1 MSLNQ
6 INSKDIVYL
15 FFETLNCLFK
25 LDDNLLNNKQI
36 RLKYGIYKDIELKSK
51 YIFNIIYSN
60 NSTYKFDLIQK
71 IINYNEDNFDELTTL
86 FKEFFLYFENNSNSN
101 DSQSLEVKNSF
112 EAIVK
117 NKDKSNLILI
127 VETYEGN
134 EVEIK
139 FDAHFQDDFAFISKN
154 SKVKLL
160 NFKYSKKLKQ
170 YSSTLSSYIIL
181 EPDYKVDVTD
191 IANCFQ
197 STNSNPKIYLLNKFE
212 KMIVNDSLFFG
223 SLVNLAFDKLLEN
236 KECDFD
242 EIIEEGFKSRILNGI
257 VIYKKFSWKNLKRKL
272 KTHYENL
279 SLFITDLEYN
289 KVLLEPSFISSNF
302 GIQGRLDALLWSKKE
317 DETIYEIIE
326 LKSSKSPN
334 LDYQV
339 FDKNNESKGVWINHL
354 IQVITYQILLE
365 EFIKL
370 NKGKSHILYSD
381 DKEFPFRLVKDSL
394 ELRKEII
401 QIRNYIVG
409 IDLALTK
416 KNYSLLEKLSPNLIG
431 AIPSYMGNKVINFNK
446 TYKKLNELEKNYFQE
461 AITFLSNL
469 QIQLKTSNID
479 NKKQVNLISN
489 LVLIKEE
496 SDFQNM
502 YLKFQI
508 LTNESHSFRVGDYVN
523 MIQNHQNDGLV
534 HKAYIKEI
542 TRDYIVLSLRNK
554 LTIEDFFTK
563 KMKWKI
569 VPEESDNLVKKV
581 YPLLLNLFESENKEY
596 LLGTK
601 IPEYQITENYYNNIL
616 SENQNTIIK
625 NAINADKYF
634 LIQGPPGSGKTS
646 RILNNLVSHYLSK
659 EKKILVFAFTNRAV
673 DHIESVLNENGITE
687 YVRIG
692 TKVNNSNNL
701 LSNITDKFT
710 FNEVIN
716 KLDNCSLYL
725 STISSLISNPEIFDL
740 YDFDIAIVDEAS
752 QILELDLIT
761 ILQKFKKFIL
771 IGDEKQLPAVC
782 SLDIEKR
789 LIDSKQLNEI
799 GLYDFGD
806 SLFSRLLKLNIQAN
820 SNNYGLLYE
829 QARMDEKIMDIANS
843 LFYNN
848 KLVKMENEYNFIFQS
863 KLYFINNNGSQ
874 LKSDDNEVNII
885 NKIVEFL
892 LSKNLSKSEI
902 GIMSPFK
909 LQCRNIKN
917 SNEIYF
923 SDEII
928 VDTIERFQGSE
939 KEVIIISFA
948 TNYEYLIEQISS
960 NIKIEGTLINRK
972 LNVAITRAK
981 KILILIGNNKVLE
994 CGNGYKKLIE
1004 YLKVNNAII
1013 ESNEFLANITQYLP
1027 ESN

>member
-1 MSLNQ
+1 MG
-6 INSKDIVYL
+6 L
-15 FFETLNCLFK
+15 F
-25 LDDNLLNNKQI
+25 
-36 RLKYGIYKDIELKSK
+36 
-51 YIFNIIYSN
+51 
-60 NSTYKFDLIQK
+60 
-71 IINYNEDNFDELTTL
+71 
-86 FKEFFLYFENNSNSN
+86 
-101 DSQSLEVKNSF
+101 
-112 EAIVK
+112 
-117 NKDKSNLILI
+117 
-127 VETYEGN
+127 
-134 EVEIK
+134 
-139 FDAHFQDDFAFISKN
+139 DF
-154 SKVKLL
+154 
-160 NFKYSKKLKQ
+160 
-170 YSSTLSSYIIL
+170 
-181 EPDYKVDVTD
+181 
-191 IANCFQ
+191 
-197 STNSNPKIYLLNKFE
+197 
-212 KMIVNDSLFFG
+212 
-223 SLVNLAFDKLLEN
+223 
-236 KECDFD
+236 
-242 EIIEEGFKSRILNGI
+242 
-257 VIYKKFSWKNLKRKL
+257 
-272 KTHYENL
+272 
-279 SLFITDLEYN
+279 
-289 KVLLEPSFISSNF
+289 
-302 GIQGRLDALLWSKKE
+302 
-317 DETIYEIIE
+317 
-326 LKSSKSPN
+326 
-334 LDYQV
+334 
-339 FDKNNESKGVWINHL
+339 
-354 IQVITYQILLE
+354 
-365 EFIKL
+365 
-370 NKGKSHILYSD
+370 
-381 DKEFPFRLVKDSL
+381 
-394 ELRKEII
+394 
-401 QIRNYIVG
+401 
-409 IDLALTK
+409 
-416 KNYSLLEKLSPNLIG
+416 
-431 AIPSYMGNKVINFNK
+431 
-446 TYKKLNELEKNYFQE
+446 
-461 AITFLSNL
+461 
-469 QIQLKTSNID
+469 
-479 NKKQVNLISN
+479 
-489 LVLIKEE
+489 
-496 SDFQNM
+496 
-502 YLKFQI
+502 
-508 LTNESHSFRVGDYVN
+508 
-523 MIQNHQNDGLV
+523 
-534 HKAYIKEI
+534 
-542 TRDYIVLSLRNK
+542 
-554 LTIEDFFTK
+554 
-563 KMKWKI
+563 
-569 VPEESDNLVKKV
+569 
-581 YPLLLNLFESENKEY
+581 
-596 LLGTK
+596 
-601 IPEYQITENYYNNIL
+601 
-616 SENQNTIIK
+616 
-625 NAINADKYF
+625 
-634 LIQGPPGSGKTS
+634 
-646 RILNNLVSHYLSK
+646 LSK
-659 EKKILVFAFTNRAV
+659 EKKILVFTFTNRAV

-948 TNYEYLIEQISS
+948 TNYKYLIEQISS